1 MVEKL
6 IEKLSKLEKKS
17 NFRKLTYY
25 EKKEGKYIFLG
36 GEKYLN
42 LSSNDYLGL
51 STDEEL
57 LMEFYGLNGLDCN
70 RYGFST
76 VSSRLLAGNSILY
89 RELEEGISS
98 FLGKEKTIIFN
109 SGYHLNSGV
118 LPAIT
123 DKKDL
128 ILSDKLNHASIVDG
142 IRLSSAEH
150 IRYRHL
156 DYDYLEEYLSKNR
169 GKYENVFIVTE
180 SLFSMDGDFADI
192 KKLVDIKNR
201 FDCFLY
207 IDEAHS
213 IGVYGDGRGLAY
225 ELGVIDDVD
234 IFVGTFGKAFSSI
247 GGFVSTNNL
256 FYQLIVN
263 NSRPLIFTT
272 ALPPVVIN
280 WNNFILS
287 KMEEFS
293 KRRYILFENSKI
305 LRDKIKSS
313 GLKTVGKSYIIPII
327 VGDSAKAKDLS
338 DYLKLGGILAPAI
351 RPPTVPEGT
360 SRIRLSINPFI
371 SFADIEELESK
382 ILKWMVEYEN

>member
-6 IEKLSKLEKKS
+6 IERLSKLKEKG
-17 NFRKLTYY
+17 NFRKLNYY
-25 EKKEGKYIFLG
+25 EKKEGKYIFID

-57 LMEFYGLNGLDCN
+57 LTEFYNFERSDSN

-76 VSSRLLAGNSILY
+76 VSSRLLSGNSILY
-89 RELEEGISS
+89 KELEDGISS
-98 FLGKEKTIIFN
+98 FLGKDKTIIFN

-123 DKKDL
+123 DRKDL

-150 IRYRHL
+150 IRYRHF
-156 DYDYLEEYLSKNR
+156 DYDYIEEYLLNNR
-169 GKYENVFIVTE
+169 EKYENVFIVTE
-180 SLFSMDGDFADI
+180 SLFSMDGDIADL
-192 KKLVDIKNR
+192 KRLADIKNR

-207 IDEAHS
+207 VDEAHS
-213 IGVYGDGRGLAY
+213 VGVYGDGKGLAY
-225 ELGVIDDVD
+225 EFGVIDDVD

-247 GGFVSTNNL
+247 GGFVSTNDL
-256 FYQLIVN
+256 FHQLIVN
-263 NSRPLIFTT
+263 HSRTLIFTT

-287 KMEEFS
+287 KMGEFGN
-293 KRRYILFENSKI
+293 KRGILFGNTRIIS
-305 LRDKIKSS
+305 DKIKAS
-313 GLKTVGKSYIIPII
+313 GLKTAGNSCIVPVI
-327 VGDSAKAKDLS
+327 VGESVKAKALS
-338 DYLKLGGILAPAI
+338 DYLKKEGILAPAI
-351 RPPTVPEGT
+351 RPPTVLEGT
-360 SRIRLSINPFI
+360 SRIRISVNPLISLS
-371 SFADIEELESK
+371 DIEELESK
-382 ILKWMVEYEN
+382 ILKWVGDYEH

>member
-6 IEKLSKLEKKS
+6 IERLSKLKEKG
-17 NFRKLTYY
+17 NFRKLNYY
-25 EKKEGKYIFLG
+25 EKKEGKYIFID

-57 LMEFYGLNGLDCN
+57 LTEFYNFERSDSN

-76 VSSRLLAGNSILY
+76 VSSRLLSGNSILY
-89 RELEEGISS
+89 KELEDGISS
-98 FLGKEKTIIFN
+98 FLGKDKTIIFN

-123 DKKDL
+123 DRKDL

-150 IRYRHL
+150 IRYRHF
-156 DYDYLEEYLSKNR
+156 DYDYIEEYLLNNR
-169 GKYENVFIVTE
+169 EKYENVFIVTE
-180 SLFSMDGDFADI
+180 SLFSMDGDIADL
-192 KKLVDIKNR
+192 KRLADIKNR

-207 IDEAHS
+207 VDEAHS
-213 IGVYGDGRGLAY
+213 VGVYGDGKGLAY
-225 ELGVIDDVD
+225 EFGVIDDVD

-247 GGFVSTNNL
+247 GGFVSTNDL
-256 FYQLIVN
+256 FHQLIVN
-263 NSRPLIFTT
+263 HSRTLIFTT

-287 KMEEFS
+287 KMGEFGN
-293 KRRYILFENSKI
+293 KRGILFDNTRIIS
-305 LRDKIKSS
+305 DKIKAS
-313 GLKTVGKSYIIPII
+313 GLKTAGNSCIVPVI
-327 VGDSAKAKDLS
+327 VGESVKAKALS
-338 DYLKLGGILAPAI
+338 DYLKKEGILAPAI
-351 RPPTVPEGT
+351 RPPTVLEGT
-360 SRIRLSINPFI
+360 SRIRISVNPLISLS
-371 SFADIEELESK
+371 DIEELESK
-382 ILKWMVEYEN
+382 ILKWVGDYEH